1 MYDRRLQLQ
10 GFRITL
16 KGEPLEAVYTS
27 LSRTLLALVVF
38 GSSIL
43 CACSVEADRRDAEVV
58 AANIHNALRASNFAE
73 IYQKSGAPFKA
84 VGSEA
89 QFVAGLNDFK
99 QRLGILKKETE
110 INYVTGID
118 SKFGRTHTLVFDL
131 QFENGRAT
139 ESMMLVRSAS
149 GTMELWR
156 LDIQPLH

>member
-1 MYDRRLQLQ
+1 
-10 GFRITL
+10 
-16 KGEPLEAVYTS
+16 LEAFYTS

-38 GSSIL
+38 GISIL
-43 CACSVEADRRDAEVV
+43 LGGCSIEEDRRDAEVI
-58 AANIHNALRASNFAE
+58 AASVHNALRNGSFAE
-73 IYQKSGAPFKA
+73 IYQNSAAPFKA

-110 INYVTGID
+110 INYVTGFD

-131 QFENGRAT
+131 QFEKGRAR
-139 ESMMLVRSAS
+139 ESMMLVRSVS

-156 LDIQPLH
+156 LDIEPLH